1 MTGLVVL
8 DPVTGQPDLWLPCN
22 APPSGPGLLLSE
34 RTDLASIQELLDWID
49 HTHTKAAAAE
59 R

>member
-8 DPVTGQPDLWLPCN
+8 DPVTGQPDLWLPCA
-22 APPSGPGLLLSE
+22 APPSGPGLLLSD
-34 RTDLASIQELLDWID
+34 RTELASIEELLDWID
-49 HTHTKAAAAE
+49 HTRAEAAAAE